1 MDILAKILL
10 TLCVVD
16 LVVFPFYMVWIIRKG
31 IWLYDMQQFHR
42 VFHLVQLLF
51 FVSILLGP
59 KSPNHMVLIGLT
71 PLLAVY
77 FATCLQH
84 NFKLHQLLTP
94 NAYFGS
100 AFPYKGPFVTRYFDM
115 LKVETG
121 ILGWICKDVVEKGAI
136 VDPDECDVV
145 CKYAGMQWGFVNYL
159 KNYGERLACD
169 ALAVVLV
176 LALLV

>member
-1 MDILAKILL
+1 
-10 TLCVVD
+10 
-16 LVVFPFYMVWIIRKG
+16 
-31 IWLYDMQQFHR
+31 
-42 VFHLVQLLF
+42 
-51 FVSILLGP
+51 
-59 KSPNHMVLIGLT
+59 MVLIGLT